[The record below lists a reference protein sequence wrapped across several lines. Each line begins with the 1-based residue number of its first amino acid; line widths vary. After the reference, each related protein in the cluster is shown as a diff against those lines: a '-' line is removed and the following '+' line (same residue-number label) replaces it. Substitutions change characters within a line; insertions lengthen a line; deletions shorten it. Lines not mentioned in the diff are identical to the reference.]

1 MITYIVTKK
10 NVFVPETEA
19 YYEYDLGDAINRRE
33 ELEETTGESW
43 LIAEVLD
50 ESSTLIRFIM
60 WLHRKTR

>member
-19 YYEYDLGDAINRRE
+19 YFAYDLGDALNMRDD
-33 ELEETTGESW
+33 LEHTTGESW

-50 ESSTLIRFIM
+50 ERNQLIRFIM
-60 WLHRKTR
+60 WLHRKLK